1 MLIYHNSF
9 VFLGQMLMTWF
20 IQSIPASLAASLN
33 ENDLNA
39 LTMQYC
45 TNLLIAGIIKSLD
58 TTNNNNSSS
67 GNEVFKVKL

>member
-1 MLIYHNSF
+1 
-9 VFLGQMLMTWF
+9 MLMNWF
-20 IQSIPASLAASLN
+20 IQSIPASLATSLN

-58 TTNNNNSSS
+58 TTSSNNNSSS